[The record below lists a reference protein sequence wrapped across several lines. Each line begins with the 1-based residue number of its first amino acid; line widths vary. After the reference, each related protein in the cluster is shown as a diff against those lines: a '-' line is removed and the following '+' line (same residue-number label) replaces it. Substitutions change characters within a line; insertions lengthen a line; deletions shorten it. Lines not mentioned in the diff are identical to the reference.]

1 MKTMNFPEKKRI
13 RQIKALA
20 RLSAMTAG
28 KPQSP
33 SKSNA
38 EEIAILKAAIAA
50 DKRSVRTKKNRADRG
65 RMFRAA

>member
-13 RQIKALA
+13 RQIKALG

-38 EEIAILKAAIAA
+38 EEIAILKAAIAT
-50 DKRSVRTKKNRADRG
+50 DKRSVRTKKSRADRG